1 MTIHPGSGR
10 GSDRVKPTLR
20 QRPCN
25 SGPHVSCSLSSVTYW
40 FDTLA
45 AGNCTSLRHL
55 SIAWELTRKHA
66 RALPAINVRNHGG
79 TMSLTGIARSTL
91 SFSRQDVGVVHR
103 SAIHGLSQIRRELCA
118 CHPCGPSPDHLHVY
132 HYHLL
137 PYKYGTANPQR
148 SFIPRLLSSITLG
161 HSCICIHSRPSF
173 QRGPYHQ
180 LEDQHLRP
188 WFSYLNTTQTHQ
200 LSSPLSV
207 VTNSSRF
214 LYTNNRLS
222 INLYSPLPQPT

>member
-1 MTIHPGSGR
+1 MGAYSETRPGSACHQCSEPWR
-10 GSDRVKPTLR
+10 HHVTNRNSALHTLVLTSR
-20 QRPCN
+20 CRCCASFRNTWAVTDPAGVVC
-25 SGPHVSCSLSSVTYW
+25 LSS
-40 FDTLA
+40 
-45 AGNCTSLRHL
+45 
-55 SIAWELTRKHA
+55 
-66 RALPAINVRNHGG
+66 
-79 TMSLTGIARSTL
+79 
-91 SFSRQDVGVVHR
+91 
-103 SAIHGLSQIRRELCA
+103 
-118 CHPCGPSPDHLHVY
+118 CGPSPDHLHVY

-180 LEDQHLRP
+180 HEDQHLRP